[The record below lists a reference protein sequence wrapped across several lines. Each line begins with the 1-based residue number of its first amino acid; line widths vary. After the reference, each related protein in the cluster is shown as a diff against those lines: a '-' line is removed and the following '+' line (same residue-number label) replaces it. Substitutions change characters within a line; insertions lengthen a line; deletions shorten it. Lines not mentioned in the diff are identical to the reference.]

1 MKKDLGNLLALYPT
15 PVTIVGALVDGK
27 PNWMEVAH
35 VGIIGHDRVTISCVT
50 SHYTNKGIHAAGLCT
65 LNLVN
70 QDLLQKADYVG
81 TVSGKDTDK
90 SQVFAWSKGQAGA
103 PVIDASPLVLEW
115 QVDDVYNT
123 PNFETFILKILHTY
137 VEEDMLNENGKPDYA
152 KISPVLFEFPNY
164 QYLSTGKVVG
174 HCRKMNQ

>member
-50 SHYTNKGIHAAGLCT
+50 SHYTNKGIHAAG
-65 LNLVN
+65 
-70 QDLLQKADYVG
+70 
-81 TVSGKDTDK
+81 KDTDK

-103 PVIDASPLVLEW
+103 PVIDASPLVLEC